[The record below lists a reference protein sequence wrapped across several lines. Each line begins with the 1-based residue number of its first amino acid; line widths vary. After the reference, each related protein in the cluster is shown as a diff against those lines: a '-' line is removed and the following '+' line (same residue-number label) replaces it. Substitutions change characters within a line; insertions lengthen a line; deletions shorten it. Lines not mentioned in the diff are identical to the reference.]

1 MKRHAPLVLASLAA
15 SLLVA
20 APVQAQISFTSYVS
34 IGDSLAAGYESGSL
48 VKTHQVNSVP
58 ALLARQAGVSGFQLP
73 LISEPGIP
81 PELTLVSLPPSL
93 VITPK
98 ATTFG
103 TPENLSLN
111 RPYNN
116 LAVPGAS
123 LGDALTKI
131 TDGGSG
137 MHDLILRGL
146 GPQITQAVAQRPT
159 LVTLWIGNNDVLR
172 AATAGRAIEGVTLT
186 PAATFRTQY
195 QQLVDTLRSQ
205 TSAKM
210 VAANLPDV
218 TTIPFVTSV
227 APWVVNPATNQPV
240 LVNGEKVPLLGPNGP
255 LPSGSYVLLSA
266 ASLMAQGQGIPTAL
280 GGRGTPL
287 PDEVILD
294 PAEVNSIR
302 DRVTQNN
309 QAIAQICGAAGIP
322 VVDMNS
328 LLNQAAGDGL
338 TVGGVTLTSRFLTGG
353 LFSYD
358 GVHPSDLGYAVV
370 ANEWIRV
377 INANGGAL
385 AEINLA
391 SFMGLGLAG
400 ERALLQTPWAE
411 FSPEAFAGLMVAFPP
426 LDQR

>member
-1 MKRHAPLVLASLAA
+1 VREKKTMKKNTPLVLASLAA
-15 SLLVA
+15 GLLVA
-20 APVQAQISFTSYVS
+20 APVQAQISFSSYVS

-58 ALLARQAGVSGFQLP
+58 ALLARQAGVSGFQMP

-81 PELTLVSLPPSL
+81 TESTLVSVSPSI
-93 VITPK
+93 VIAPK
-98 ATTFG
+98 STSRG
-103 TPENLSLN
+103 TPENLSLS

-116 LAVPGAS
+116 LAVPGAT

-146 GPQITQAVAQRPT
+146 GPQIAQTVAQRPSF
-159 LVTLWIGNNDVLR
+159 VTLWIGNNDVLR
-172 AATAGRAIEGVTLT
+172 AAIAGRAIDNVTLT

-205 TSAKM
+205 TSAKI

-218 TTIPFVTSV
+218 TSIPFVTTVPSV
-227 APWVVNPATNQPV
+227 V
-240 LVNGEKVPLLGPNGP
+240 LVNGQPVALQGPNGP
-255 LPSGSYVLLSA
+255 LPTGSYVLLTATTLLS
-266 ASLMAQGQGIPTAL
+266 QGYGIPTSL
-280 GGRGTPL
+280 GGRGPL
-287 PDEVILD
+287 PDEAFLD
-294 PAEVNSIR
+294 PAEVAAIK
-302 DRVTQNN
+302 DRVAQNN
-309 QAIAQICGAAGIP
+309 QAIAQICSAAGIP

-328 LLNQAAGDGL
+328 LLNRAASEGL
-338 TVGGVTLTSRFLTGG
+338 VVGGVTLTAKFLTGG

-377 INANGGAL
+377 LNANGAAL
-385 AEINLA
+385 PEIDLA
-391 SFMGLGLAG
+391 PFMGLGVAG
-400 ERALLQTPWAE
+400 ERTLLRTPWAE
-411 FSPEAFAGLMVAFPP
+411 LSPEAFAGLMVAFPP
-426 LDQR
+426 LDRQ